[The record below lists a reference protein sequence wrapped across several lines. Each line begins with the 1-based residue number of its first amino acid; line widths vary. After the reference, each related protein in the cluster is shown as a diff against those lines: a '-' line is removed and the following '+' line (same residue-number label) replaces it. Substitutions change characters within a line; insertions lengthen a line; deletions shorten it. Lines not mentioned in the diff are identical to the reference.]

1 MPITIHEYG
10 LPFPVDETV
19 TSPET
24 ARFEIVVEIKQTNS
38 TSNLFIIRSIFGD
51 VGGSIAV

>member
-1 MPITIHEYG
+1 MPITTHEYG
-10 LPFPVDETV
+10 LPFPVDETA

-38 TSNLFIIRSIFGD
+38 TSNFFIIRSNFVGD
-51 VGGSIAV
+51 RIAV